1 MDKKLDKPSNKCPKF
16 WHKSLLCFARI
27 LSIGVVSSFAFGNG
41 EPSAGIQ
48 AEPKL
53 EARRAFLPLDPKSAL
68 AFLKASGTVLGSPQ
82 IFVSRF
88 NVDEGLL
95 VGYQSETGKRI
106 LFRSR
111 TFPGIGTSGQVLHF
125 DSETNEISQ
134 FVGRSK
140 SRDDKGKRLQDVS
153 VGGVDIRRLLKRNK
167 DLRSDSYNSELLRLK
182 SFAAGEA
189 GRALLDAVPAMY
201 AVLDEIDPN
210 PSANKLLDPFGSV
223 VMMLQLLT
231 ETYPNQNTVR
241 AALGEALA
249 NSLKQSCD
257 RISGCEMLSAR
268 FMLHSQGL
276 FDPLSKNQGAAGV
289 GNVKKG

>member
-1 MDKKLDKPSNKCPKF
+1 M
-16 WHKSLLCFARI
+16 
-27 LSIGVVSSFAFGNG
+27 
-41 EPSAGIQ
+41 
-48 AEPKL
+48 
-53 EARRAFLPLDPKSAL
+53 
-68 AFLKASGTVLGSPQ
+68 
-82 IFVSRF
+82 
-88 NVDEGLL
+88 
-95 VGYQSETGKRI
+95 
-106 LFRSR
+106 
-111 TFPGIGTSGQVLHF
+111 
-125 DSETNEISQ
+125 
-134 FVGRSK
+134 
-140 SRDDKGKRLQDVS
+140 QDVS

-167 DLRSDSYNSELLRLK
+167 DFRSDSYNSELLRLK

-210 PSANKLLDPFGSV
+210 PSVNKLLDPFGSV

-241 AALGEALA
+241 AVLGEALA

-276 FDPLSKNQGAAGV
+276 FDPLSKNQGTAGV

>member
-1 MDKKLDKPSNKCPKF
+1 MMGGGQAISKACFWHWNFRNDLSVLCANARHPQIHWLTQLPRSCNVSFLGYCRLNVGAEQIGMTMDKKLGKPSNKCPKF

-125 DSETNEISQ
+125 DS
-134 FVGRSK
+134 
-140 SRDDKGKRLQDVS
+140 
-153 VGGVDIRRLLKRNK
+153 
-167 DLRSDSYNSELLRLK
+167 
-182 SFAAGEA
+182 
-189 GRALLDAVPAMY
+189 
-201 AVLDEIDPN
+201 
-210 PSANKLLDPFGSV
+210 
-223 VMMLQLLT
+223 
-231 ETYPNQNTVR
+231 
-241 AALGEALA
+241 
-249 NSLKQSCD
+249 
-257 RISGCEMLSAR
+257 
-268 FMLHSQGL
+268 
-276 FDPLSKNQGAAGV
+276 
-289 GNVKKG
+289 